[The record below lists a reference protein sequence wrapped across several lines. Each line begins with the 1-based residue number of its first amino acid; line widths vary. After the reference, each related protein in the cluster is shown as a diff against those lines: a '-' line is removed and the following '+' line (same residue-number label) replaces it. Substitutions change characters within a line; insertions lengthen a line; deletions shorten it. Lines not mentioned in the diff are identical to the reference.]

1 MTGICV
7 VIAIIGTFIK
17 NKKIFVDK
25 VNYDMVNKVCG
36 CGQSISIVTKYRKP
50 VTVRKSLPTPQ
61 AVILTTQA
69 AACDHCDP
77 GPAMGPKFPLN
88 RFVTQLLLLQI

>member
-17 NKKIFVDK
+17 NKKVFVDK
-25 VNYDMVNKVCG
+25 VNFDMVNKVCG
-36 CGQSISIVTKYRKP
+36 CSQCISIIARFWKP
-50 VTVRKSLPTPQ
+50 VIIRKSPPTPE
-61 AVILTTQA
+61 AVISTTWA
-69 AACDHCDP
+69 AACDH
-77 GPAMGPKFPLN
+77 GRAAGPKFPLN

>member
-7 VIAIIGTFIK
+7 DIAIIGTFIK

-36 CGQSISIVTKYRKP
+36 FGQSISIVTRYRKP
-50 VTVRKSLPTPQ
+50 VTVRKSPPTPE
-61 AVILTTQA
+61 AVILTTRA
-69 AACDHCDP
+69 ATYDH
-77 GPAMGPKFPLN
+77 GPAAGPKFPLN